1 MELLTLDQFIPQ
13 LAPFANRELLTP
25 GESSKLSLII
35 TELLLDHNVDFPLL
49 KFLSRFLTQSSYDD
63 IIEERNI
70 EHECGY
76 ILCNNSPKQ
85 LTRRRLSSN
94 SNGTTTTGS
103 GDTRFQIYNRKPSII
118 LPNTYSSQYCCKEHY
133 QASLF
138 YKNQLSPE
146 ALFARKDIMI
156 ASPFP
161 EDYPSNWYE
170 KGITCL
176 EEVLAKQKEAANKGK
191 SLGEIVR
198 MMNGLSVEDDDIRN
212 ETSELI
218 RLIEDFD
225 IIEKENTLASVEDNS
240 AILDDGDDDYND
252 NDNVNNIEHQK
263 GPGSLNIAYSS
274 KVNNYVATN
283 TGFNGYVV
291 N

>member
-13 LAPFANRELLTP
+13 LAPFANRDLLTP
-25 GESSKLSLII
+25 GEASKISLII
-35 TELLLDHNVDFPLL
+35 TELLIDHNVDFPLL

-76 ILCNNSPKQ
+76 ILCNSSPTQ
-85 LTRRRLSSN
+85 LVRRRLSSN
-94 SNGTTTTGS
+94 SNGTTTAGNGETI
-103 GDTRFQIYNRKPSII
+103 FKIYNRKPSII
-118 LPNTYSSQYCCKEHY
+118 LPNTFSSQYCCKEHY

-146 ALFARKDIMI
+146 ALFARKDVMI

-170 KGITCL
+170 NGITCL
-176 EEVLAKQKEAANKGK
+176 EEVLAKQKEAANQGK

-198 MMNGLSVEDDDIRN
+198 TMNGLSVEDEDIKN
-212 ETSELI
+212 GTSELI

-225 IIEKENTLASVEDNS
+225 IIEKEVTLEGGNNDS
-240 AILDDGDDDYND
+240 AVLDDDEDDDND
-252 NDNVNNIEHQK
+252 EQK
-263 GPGSLNIAYSS
+263 GPGSLNIAYTPQ
-274 KVNNYVATN
+274 VNSYVAPSR
-283 TGFNGYVV
+283 GFNGYVV